1 MTSKIKNPICH
12 QISILKMSII
22 LFISYKLYCTGL
34 IYKYILGMS
43 VTTRNF
49 HIGDW
54 PALFWASLTAK
65 RLIERVRNF
74 YLFLSICC
82 LKIWQKKL
90 IFFLVGYPQFCPSK
104 MGPTKK
110 WPSWLPLPP
119 LSWVSMKGI
128 FLCLKYP
135 CIVFHS
141 IYIALLSGHDNL
153 KFLVLNV

>member
-1 MTSKIKNPICH
+1 MTSKIKNIICH

-74 YLFLSICC
+74 FPFPIYLLSKDLTKEWFFFGGIPPILP
-82 LKIWQKKL
+82 LK
-90 IFFLVGYPQFCPSK
+90 VGSDQ
-104 MGPTKK
+104 K
-110 WPSWLPLPP
+110 WPSWLPLSP

-141 IYIALLSGHDNL
+141 IYIELLSGHDMHY
-153 KFLVLNV
+153 FFQAI